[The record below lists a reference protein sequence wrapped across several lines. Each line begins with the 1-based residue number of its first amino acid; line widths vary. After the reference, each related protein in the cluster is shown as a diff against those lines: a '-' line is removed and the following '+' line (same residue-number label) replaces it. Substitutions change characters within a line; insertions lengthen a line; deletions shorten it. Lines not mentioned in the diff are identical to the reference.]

1 MARSKTAA
9 VAPAR
14 KPKKQYKLLFMVLP
28 FMVIVLLFNYVP
40 IFGWIYSVFD
50 YVPGVPILECD
61 FMGLDYFKM
70 IIKDA
75 NVIRALKNT
84 FIFAGISIILT
95 PLPMIF
101 AILLNEIKSG
111 PVRKFVQTFTTLPN
125 FISWVIIFSL
135 AFSLFSTDGLRTSVI
150 TKITGAEQAQSVLS
164 SKGSVYWFQTFL
176 AQWKT
181 LGWNSIIYLAAI
193 AGIDQQQYEAAKVD
207 GAGYFRCAWHVT
219 VPAMMETYVVLF
231 ILNVGNFLNTGYEQ
245 YMLFKNA
252 VTAPAIE
259 VLDLYVYRIGL
270 ENMDYSYGVAISIVK
285 SIVSVALVVIANM
298 VAKKIRGNTVI

>member
-1 MARSKTAA
+1 MARSKTAT

-70 IIKDA
+70 IMKDA

-125 FISWVIIFSL
+125 FISWVLVYAI
-135 AFSLFSTDGLRTSVI
+135 AFCIFSTDGFV
-150 TKITGAEQAQSVLS
+150 S
-164 SKGSVYWFQTFL
+164 SLMVNAGIWKEGVNMLMGGSHVWLQMLAWGLWKGI
-176 AQWKT
+176 
-181 LGWNSIIYLAAI
+181 GWSAIIYIAAI
-193 AGIDQQQYEAAKVD
+193 SGIDQQLYEAATVD
-207 GAGYFRCAWHVT
+207 GAGRFQRMWNIT
-219 VPAMMETYVVLF
+219 VPSLIPTFCVLLLMSIAN
-231 ILNVGNFLNTGYEQ
+231 ILSNGMDQYLVFENSTNTSSI
-245 YMLFKNA
+245 M
-252 VTAPAIE
+252 
-259 VLDLYVYRIGL
+259 VLDLYVYKLGIGQGQIPL
-270 ENMDYSYGVAISIVK
+270 STVIGMVKSVVSVTLLFAANGISKLIRGESIV
-285 SIVSVALVVIANM
+285 
-298 VAKKIRGNTVI
+298 

>member
-1 MARSKTAA
+1 
-9 VAPAR
+9 
-14 KPKKQYKLLFMVLP
+14 
-28 FMVIVLLFNYVP
+28 MVIVLLFNYVP

-70 IIKDA
+70 IMKDA

-135 AFSLFSTDGLRTSVI
+135 AFSLFSTDGLLTSVF
-150 TKITGAEQAQSVLS
+150 TKLTGAEQAQSVLS

>member
-135 AFSLFSTDGLRTSVI
+135 AFSLFSTDGLLTSVF
-150 TKITGAEQAQSVLS
+150 TKLTGAEQAQSVLS

-245 YMLFKNA
+245 YMLFKNS